1 MKKIFSLILAAVITA
16 ATLASCA
23 GTQAPENTG
32 PVETTASGKLPGY
45 AGQTVNDY
53 DSEGNFILR
62 SSEDRVVYTYGTGFA
77 VFTFAGE
84 SVKKIQQV
92 LTFESEEA
100 AQQYVNDTALAAI
113 DKGEVPPT
121 MRANKNYVIVQ
132 VGSSSDKKDLGFYYT
147 QSRAKVTAAFEST
160 DAEAEH

>member
-32 PVETTASGKLPGY
+32 PVETTASGKLPDY
-45 AGQTVNDY
+45 AGQTVRDY
-53 DSEGNFILR
+53 DSEGNFILQ
-62 SSEDRVVYTYGTGFA
+62 SSEDRVVYTYGTGYA

-100 AQQYVNDTALAAI
+100 AQQYVSDTVRAAN

-121 MRANKNYVIVQ
+121 FQVNRNYVIVQ
-132 VGSSSDKKDLGFYYT
+132 VGLSSDKKDLGFYYT
-147 QSRAKVTAAFEST
+147 QSRAKVAASFEST